1 MVKSPKPQTPKKTAV
16 RVVSDS
22 ALNDLINKKQC
33 KETLDAITKSLLE
46 KPNIAAKILS
56 LLRSG
61 AFDET
66 GPASTDRVPSSTNKF
81 NLLSRD
87 HLLDILEYILQDST
101 ASIKTRLAHCY
112 KKTDLCQL
120 LCYATRV
127 ETTCALPCR
136 QLSVLKMRCKT
147 RVVIERL
154 TTAVATIDLCKPKG
168 SKAMVMDFNKSGVYS
183 FTDWCDQK
191 QRFKTVKHNLSG
203 AKACLPDQHHT
214 PCHQQAGILH
224 IYIGFSHRHC
234 YFTPMSSAIKFTSHC
249 NYMDTF
255 PTLVTLGCMRTRVLD
270 RALIEHSRHVNSC
283 TIVESQ
289 LV

>member
-1 MVKSPKPQTPKKTAV
+1 MSH
-16 RVVSDS
+16 VSLGS
-22 ALNDLINKKQC
+22 LGSMHPTTGSLSGGDLREC
-33 KETLDAITKSLLE
+33 DRSL
-46 KPNIAAKILS
+46 PRHAA
-56 LLRSG
+56 R
-61 AFDET
+61 A
-66 GPASTDRVPSSTNKF
+66 A
-81 NLLSRD
+81 
-87 HLLDILEYILQDST
+87 Q
-101 ASIKTRLAHCY
+101 LAWC
-112 KKTDLCQL
+112 T
-120 LCYATRV
+120 
-127 ETTCALPCR
+127 
-136 QLSVLKMRCKT
+136 
-147 RVVIERL
+147 
-154 TTAVATIDLCKPKG
+154 VATSDPCKPKG

-224 IYIGFSHRHC
+224 IDIGFSHRHC

-283 TIVESQ
+283 TVVESQ

>member
-1 MVKSPKPQTPKKTAV
+1 MKSPKPQTPKKTAV

-81 NLLSRD
+81 NLLSRE
-87 HLLDILEYILQDST
+87 HLLDILEYMLQDST
-101 ASIKTRLAHCY
+101 AGIKTRLAHCY

-147 RVVIERL
+147 RVVI
-154 TTAVATIDLCKPKG
+154 
-168 SKAMVMDFNKSGVYS
+168 
-183 FTDWCDQK
+183 
-191 QRFKTVKHNLSG
+191 
-203 AKACLPDQHHT
+203 
-214 PCHQQAGILH
+214 
-224 IYIGFSHRHC
+224 
-234 YFTPMSSAIKFTSHC
+234 
-249 NYMDTF
+249 
-255 PTLVTLGCMRTRVLD
+255 
-270 RALIEHSRHVNSC
+270 
-283 TIVESQ
+283 
-289 LV
+289 